1 VNRTLL
7 VALLLVLPFALA
19 KSFAQE
25 EPAFDDR
32 LLTYL
37 SSTVPEQQQKAE
49 KIIQACAVE
58 FYEHLEKKLPDLKST
73 GRERLLRILAATEHE
88 RRIPLCMKVLSN
100 GDARRAERILASTAL
115 RQVEGDKLLQRIEE
129 QLVAPDLAPYNR
141 MQLCSL
147 LGTLSSARAQG
158 VAEKLLEGATP
169 GSLAGFAAEDAA
181 LRSTLD
187 STFAQPAWAR
197 YQERHTDAPKVTL
210 RALQSALDDL
220 ALPRAADRAAA
231 EEKLRELIGNDER
244 VLLAL
249 CRSHWPER
257 AGFALRRLKTDPPRR
272 LQVATH
278 VVVLDLALTGEQA
291 VALLAMELGIA
302 SRPPTASEME
312 DVRQSVSRDAIAR
325 IEAILEAMGH
335 RGDLA
340 ELRLKNER
348 LVAKLRPLLLR
359 RGPADDE
366 VRAVQA
372 ELQGV
377 RQRLDVLEKA
387 WELGWRR
394 EFETEILS
402 PRSN

>member
-1 VNRTLL
+1 VNRTRLL
-7 VALLLVLPFALA
+7 ALLLVLPFALA
-19 KSFAQE
+19 KSYAQE
-25 EPAFDDR
+25 EPEFDDR

-49 KIIQACAVE
+49 RIIQGCAVE

-100 GDARRAERILASTAL
+100 GDSRRAERILASSAL
-115 RQVEGDKLLQRIEE
+115 RQVDSDKLLIRIEE
-129 QLVAPDLAPYNR
+129 QLATPDLAAYNR
-141 MQLCSL
+141 MQLCTL
-147 LGTLSSARAQG
+147 LGALSSARAQG
-158 VAEKLLEGATP
+158 IAEKLLEDAAP
-169 GSLAGFAAEDAA
+169 GSLTAFATEDAA

-187 STFAQPAWAR
+187 STFAQPAWSR
-197 YQERHTDAPKVTL
+197 YQERHADAPKSTL
-210 RALQSALDDL
+210 RGLQSALDDL

-249 CRSHWPER
+249 CRSRWPER
-257 AGFALRRLKTDPPRR
+257 AAFALRRLKVEPPRR
-272 LQVATH
+272 LQVAAH

-302 SRPPTASEME
+302 SRPPTAAEME
-312 DVRQSVSRDAIAR
+312 DLRQAVSRDAVAR
-325 IEAILEAMGH
+325 IEAILEVMGH

-366 VRAVQA
+366 VRALQA
-372 ELQGV
+372 ELQNV
-377 RQRLDVLEKA
+377 RLRLDVLEKA

-394 EFETEILS
+394 EFESEILS

>member
-1 VNRTLL
+1 MSRLRIL
-7 VALLLVLPFALA
+7 ALLIALPFALA
-19 KSFAQE
+19 DNFAQD
-25 EPAFDDR
+25 EPEFDDR

-49 KIIQACAVE
+49 KIIQGCAAE
-58 FYEHLEKKLPDLKST
+58 FYEHLEKKLPELKST

-100 GDARRAERILASTAL
+100 GDARRAERILASGAL
-115 RQVEGDKLLQRIEE
+115 RQVDSDKLLPRIEE
-129 QLVAPDLAPYNR
+129 QLAAPDLAPYNR
-141 MQLCSL
+141 MQLCGL
-147 LGTLSSARAQG
+147 LGALTSARAQG
-158 VAEKLLEGATP
+158 VAEKLLEEAKP
-169 GSLAGFAAEDAA
+169 GSLAAFAAEDAA

-197 YQERHTDAPKVTL
+197 YQERHADAPKITL
-210 RALQSALDDL
+210 RGLQGALDDL
-220 ALPRAADRAAA
+220 ALPRAADRVAA
-231 EEKLRELIGNDER
+231 EEKLAELIGADER

-249 CRSHWPER
+249 CRSRWPER
-257 AGFALRRLKTDPPRR
+257 AAFALRRLKTEPPRR

-302 SRPPTASEME
+302 SRPPTAAEME
-312 DVRQSVSRDAIAR
+312 DLRQAVSRDAIAR
-325 IEAILEAMGH
+325 IEAILEVMGH

-340 ELRLKNER
+340 DLRLKNER

-366 VRAVQA
+366 VRALQA
-372 ELQGV
+372 ELQNV
-377 RQRLDVLEKA
+377 RLRLDVLEKA
-387 WELGWRR
+387 WEQGWRR
-394 EFETEILS
+394 EFESEILS